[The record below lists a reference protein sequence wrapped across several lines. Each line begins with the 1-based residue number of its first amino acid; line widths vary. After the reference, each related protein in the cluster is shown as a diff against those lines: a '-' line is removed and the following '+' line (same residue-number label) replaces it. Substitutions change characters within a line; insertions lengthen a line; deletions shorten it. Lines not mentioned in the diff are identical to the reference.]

1 MKLFSVF
8 LILFCFSTTI
18 YAQQSFPKSW
28 LGEYKGELLIYG
40 VDSIKMKID
49 MELKIG
55 KTSND
60 SIYDW
65 TIIYNFKG
73 KSDVRAYSLIVSDQQ
88 KGHYKIDERNS
99 IIIDSY
105 LHNNSVFTSFFK
117 VEESNIIATYSK
129 IGDTIFFEIIS
140 SKSEAVSKTGN
151 SKYKEEEIPEVFS
164 FEVNGRQNA
173 LLKKSH

>member
-1 MKLFSVF
+1 M
-8 LILFCFSTTI
+8 IH
-18 YAQQSFPKSW
+18 AQESFPKSW
-28 LGEYKGELLIYG
+28 LGEYKGELMIYG
-40 VDSIKMKID
+40 VDSVKMKID

-65 TIIYNFKG
+65 TIIYDFKG

-99 IIIDSY
+99 IIIDAY
-105 LHNNSVFTSFFK
+105 MHNDSVFTSFFK
-117 VEESNIIATYSK
+117 VEESVIIATYSK
-129 IGDTIFFEIIS
+129 MGDSIFFEIIS
-140 SKSEAVSKTGN
+140 SKSAPVSKTGN
-151 SKYKEEEIPEVFS
+151 SSYKEEEIPEVFS